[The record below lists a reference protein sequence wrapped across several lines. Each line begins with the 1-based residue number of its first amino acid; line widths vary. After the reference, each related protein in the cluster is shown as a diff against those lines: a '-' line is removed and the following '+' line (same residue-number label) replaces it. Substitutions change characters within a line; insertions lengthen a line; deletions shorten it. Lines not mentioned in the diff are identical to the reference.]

1 MWYNGASASVSGG
14 QSMCMDD
21 RKIRTLAPLWRMMLP
36 LPELRWPV

>member
-1 MWYNGASASVSGG
+1 MWGNSNMHSVSNG

-36 LPELRWPV
+36 LPELRWPA